1 MDPSKTNDR
10 CNKLQLRTSGKK
22 WIKSI
27 QLHQITPSANSN
39 AVALIHIWY
48 HPIHR
53 RTCCH
58 VTREHMQYNFMLDNS
73 YISHLCTCFHR
84 LPGHWPTGHCRTS
97 SLTVIPPSLQRQHI
111 TQKTQVHLH
120 VVVTLHTDPHLTLHT
135 DIPTCC
141 TGCCRTTYIVAVDST
156 ADTCCSSSRSK
167 GSSARHQGKPPN
179 THNTSYHTTTYCCS
193 RRN

>member
-1 MDPSKTNDR
+1 MDPTNDW
-10 CNKLQLRTSGKK
+10 CNKLQLRTSGKQ
-22 WIKSI
+22 WIKLI
-27 QLHQITPSANSN
+27 QLHQITPSANSK
-39 AVALIHIWY
+39 AVALIPIWY

-111 TQKTQVHLH
+111 TPKTQVHLH
-120 VVVTLHTDPHLTLHT
+120 VVVTLHTDPYLTLHT
-135 DIPTCC
+135 NMLYRLLSHHSHHRSRLSCWHLA
-141 TGCCRTTYIVAVDST
+141 VAAHAPKDPQQ
-156 ADTCCSSSRSK
+156 DTKVS
-167 GSSARHQGKPPN
+167 Q
-179 THNTSYHTTTYCCS
+179 
-193 RRN
+193 